1 MQAATY
7 LPARKGGR
15 HLKDENNMTYALN
28 KRRDN
33 KTYYVCTEKK
43 SLNCPATAVVEN
55 MTERIIKLY
64 NYPNQ
69 FGMFNKNIISSK
81 NFVKP
86 Y

>member
-1 MQAATY
+1 MQADKY
-7 LPARKGGR
+7 LPASKGGG
-15 HLKDENNMTYALN
+15 HLEYENNMTYALN

-69 FGMFNKNIISSK
+69 FSVFNENIIILKKS
-81 NFVKP
+81 FKP